1 MMIRI
6 VLSFCIAFLIPV
18 IIIPFFIKIQKK
30 YNVGQIIRKE
40 GPDLHQ
46 HKSGTPTMGGVIII
60 LAVAF
65 SLLCFS
71 PADSKVYISFILL
84 CSFGLVGFIDDLI
97 KCYKGRSLGLKARNK
112 ITLQLV
118 ISILF
123 LYWFFQSNLFN
134 ETIIIPF
141 RTNSFFISKIAY
153 IPLAILVFISTTNA
167 VNLTDGLDGLAT
179 GLLIV
184 ALVAFAIICCT
195 QGERNLGIFSVI
207 IILSCL
213 GFLIYNFHP
222 AQIFLGDVGSLGLGG
237 FLAAI
242 AIFSNSELFLL
253 LIGGVFVIET
263 LSVIIQVLSIQ
274 LYHKPI
280 FMMSPLHH
288 HFEMMKWKEVHIV
301 SLFWGIGVLF
311 ALLGLLAY
319 PF

>member
-1 MMIRI
+1 MIRI

-167 VNLTDGLDGLAT
+167 VNLTDGLDGL
-179 GLLIV
+179 
-184 ALVAFAIICCT
+184 
-195 QGERNLGIFSVI
+195 
-207 IILSCL
+207 
-213 GFLIYNFHP
+213 
-222 AQIFLGDVGSLGLGG
+222 SLD
-237 FLAAI
+237 
-242 AIFSNSELFLL
+242 
-253 LIGGVFVIET
+253 
-263 LSVIIQVLSIQ
+263 
-274 LYHKPI
+274 Y
-280 FMMSPLHH
+280 
-288 HFEMMKWKEVHIV
+288 
-301 SLFWGIGVLF
+301 
-311 ALLGLLAY
+311 
-319 PF
+319 